1 MSGRILS
8 VGSVNLDHL
17 VRVPTI
23 PRPGA
28 TVLARSLTTSPGGK
42 SFNQAAAARLLGGDV
57 ELVAALADDAAGA
70 TVRDDLADLGI
81 VVDRVVRSERAATG
95 SAFITVDDDGENAIV
110 VVPGANAEL
119 TMTDGVAAAVAA
131 ADVVLLAL
139 EVPVETVAA
148 CARHGA
154 ASGGTVVLN
163 LSPYQSVPRELLKD
177 CSVVVVNEHELLE
190 VLPGQAL
197 PGADEDWSPV
207 MADLAGA
214 GIRRAVVTLG
224 AEGAVVLDSGH
235 AARVLAP
242 RIRAVDTTGSGD
254 AFAGALGYG
263 LSVGLDLVEAA
274 GLGARVGACAAT
286 RPGARPS
293 YPTRSELEEWTAE
306 QATAPGQA

>member
-1 MSGRILS
+1 M
-8 VGSVNLDHL
+8 NLDHL

-42 SFNQAAAARLLGGDV
+42 SSDQAAARLLGGDV
-57 ELVAALADDAAGA
+57 
-70 TVRDDLADLGI
+70 
-81 VVDRVVRSERAATG
+81 
-95 SAFITVDDDGENAIV
+95 
-110 VVPGANAEL
+110 EL

-154 ASGGTVVLN
+154 ASGATVVLN
-163 LSPYQSVPRELLKD
+163 LSPYQSVPRGLLQD
-177 CSVVVVNEHELLE
+177 CFVVVVNEHELLE

-197 PGADEDWSPV
+197 PGADEGWSPV

-214 GIRRAVVTLG
+214 GTRRAVVTLG
-224 AEGAVVLDSGH
+224 PDGAVVLDSGH

-254 AFAGALGYG
+254 AFGALGYG

-274 GLGARVGACAAT
+274 ELGARVGACAAT

-293 YPTRSELEEWTAE
+293 YPTRSELEEWTADR
-306 QATAPGQA
+306 ATAPGQT